1 MMVPIGIDDF
11 HVGTPNCDCYH
22 SRPQCL
28 RVWEFARRRSLG
40 GDCHCYI
47 MRMRRIMLPEGVR
60 NWENLRICPFC
71 HLNEIEKESHFL
83 FNCNIY
89 DSLQSNFYK
98 NISNRQPLS
107 NNFDNNAKTCSY
119 LTMSILISTDLQLL
133 TYIYVWNIDKNLFFN
148 YSLFSLLRFITNNV
162 GNTIYSRNHL
172 HNSSKDTQ
180 PHSLIVKYC

>member
-28 RVWEFARRRSLG
+28 RVWECARRRSLG

-47 MRMRRIMLPEGVR
+47 MRMRCIMLPEGGR

-83 FNCNIY
+83 LNCNIY

-107 NNFDNNAKTCSY
+107 NNFDNNAKTLFIFNNVDPHIY
-119 LTMSILISTDLQLL
+119 KLTAA
-133 TYIYVWNIDKNLFFN
+133 YIHLCMEYRQKLVL
-148 YSLFSLLRFITNNV
+148 YLRFISNV
-162 GNTIYSRNHL
+162 GNTIYSRNHP